1 MRRIILS
8 PVACLVVQYFPTL
21 FHKGARFSGKSFE
34 HKVYVLIFSTTSIR
48 NISHPKTELNMIK
61 IVHRSSCKVPVI
73 RVRFSLNLNFLDAF
87 SKNIE
92 MPNFVKIRLVGA
104 MWTDGRTG

>member
-21 FHKGARFSGKSFE
+21 FHKRQEFRVNVFE
-34 HKVYVLIFSTTSIR
+34 QKICVLIFSTTSIR

-61 IVHRSSCKVPVI
+61 IVHRSACKVPVI
-73 RVRFSLNLNFLDAF
+73 RVR
-87 SKNIE
+87 
-92 MPNFVKIRLVGA
+92 V
-104 MWTDGRTG
+104 